1 MVLSIAAFV
10 DDDDGQRLVGVGWE
24 DEEEALSGTHA
35 TF

>member
-10 DDDDGQRLVGVGWE
+10 DDDGQRLVGVGWE